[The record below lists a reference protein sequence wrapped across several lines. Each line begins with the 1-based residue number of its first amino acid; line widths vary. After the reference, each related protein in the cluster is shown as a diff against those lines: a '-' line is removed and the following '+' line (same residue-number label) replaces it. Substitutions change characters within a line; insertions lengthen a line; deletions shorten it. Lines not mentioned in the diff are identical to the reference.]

1 MKKYFKLYRKE
12 ENLDLFFNYMNRI
25 SIDSIEKR
33 NKIEKR
39 NEKDLKNY
47 KLELFLVEVTKNI
60 DFTESITNIWLLPI
74 GTSSIWLKYIK
85 ENVMYDCTGIILI
98 VHKGNKVFL
107 WEDYMEHLSYN

>member
-33 NKIEKR
+33 NKIENR
-39 NEKDLKNY
+39 IEKDLKNT
-47 KLELFLVEVTKNI
+47 KLKLFLVEITKNI
-60 DFTESITNIWLLPI
+60 DFTESVTNILLLPN
-74 GTSSIWLKYIK
+74 GTPSIWLKYTN
-85 ENVMYDCTGIILI
+85 ENVMFDCTGVILL